1 MSVDDLRMRPGELAC
16 VCGSPEGGD
25 DALDAH
31 DLGRLAAGFGL
42 SALAQALVLSTLPEA
57 SRLLAPTLDR
67 LGWPYALL
75 LVGAALATFPAAFLI
90 DAFGRRSA
98 FALGASLGVAG
109 GLLTAFAASRGNFS
123 ALCLGAFWL
132 GLAQG
137 FALFYRHI
145 AARGSALATRAGL
158 VVLAGGALAAGGAP
172 ALIRFGALFGEG
184 VGPLLIIAAALHAL
198 ALWAATRLPHAIA
211 PIRLEARPAAASSW
225 RFVAATLGGALGWF
239 LMAAGMLHGPLQ
251 LSLCQASRGFIGAA
265 MAWHLLAM
273 YGPAALAARWPK
285 LAPPALSMLWRAGGD
300 ACGAGRRA
308 RRGERFQR
316 DGGDD
321 GHRRGMVAGQCRR
334 DAPAARQGPS
344 AAIGAG
350 AARSLSARRG
360 GGGGVGALGALIS
373 RIIRCRGTSWPEQD
387 CPRIP

>member
-1 MSVDDLRMRPGELAC
+1 MSVDDLRMRAGELAC
-16 VCGSPEGGD
+16 VCGAQEGGD

-57 SRLLAPTLDR
+57 SRVLAPTLDR

-109 GLLTAFAASRGNFS
+109 GLLMAFAASRGNFS

-184 VGPLLIIAAALHAL
+184 
-198 ALWAATRLPHAIA
+198 A
-211 PIRLEARPAAASSW
+211 P
-225 RFVAATLGGALGWF
+225 
-239 LMAAGMLHGPLQ
+239 
-251 LSLCQASRGFIGAA
+251 
-265 MAWHLLAM
+265 
-273 YGPAALAARWPK
+273 
-285 LAPPALSMLWRAGGD
+285 
-300 ACGAGRRA
+300 
-308 RRGERFQR
+308 
-316 DGGDD
+316 
-321 GHRRGMVAGQCRR
+321 
-334 DAPAARQGPS
+334 
-344 AAIGAG
+344 
-350 AARSLSARRG
+350 
-360 GGGGVGALGALIS
+360 
-373 RIIRCRGTSWPEQD
+373 
-387 CPRIP
+387 

>member
-1 MSVDDLRMRPGELAC
+1 VSVDDLRMRAGELAC
-16 VCGSPEGGD
+16 VCGAQEGGD

-57 SRLLAPTLDR
+57 SRVLAPTLDR

-109 GLLTAFAASRGNFS
+109 GLLTTFAASRGNFS

-251 LSLCQASRGFIGAA
+251 LSLCQASRAFIGAA

-285 LAPPALSMLWRAGGD
+285 LAPPVLSMLVGLAAMLLALAAVRAG
-300 ACGAGRRA
+300 ASVFSVTAA
-308 RRGERFQR
+308 M
-316 DGGDD
+316 
-321 GHRRGMVAGQCRR
+321 MV
-334 DAPAARQGPS
+334 
-344 AAIGAG
+344 IGAG
-350 AARSLSARRG
+350 WSLVN
-360 GGGGVGALGALIS
+360 VGAMRLLHDRARPPRLALALHDLCLLGAAAAGALAF
-373 RIIRCRGTSWPEQD
+373 
-387 CPRIP
+387 

>member
-1 MSVDDLRMRPGELAC
+1 MSVDDLRMRAGELSC
-16 VCGSPEGGD
+16 LCGPAAAGD

-42 SALAQALVLSTLPEA
+42 SALAQTLVLSTLPEA

-67 LGWPYALL
+67 LGLPYALL

-109 GLLTAFAASRGNFS
+109 GLLTAFAASRGNFP

-158 VVLAGGALAAGGAP
+158 VVLAGGAVAAGGAP
-172 ALIRFGALFGEG
+172 ALIWFGGLFGEG
-184 VGPLLIIAAALHAL
+184 VGPMLIVAAGLHAL
-198 ALWAATRLPHAIA
+198 ALWVATRLPHAIA
-211 PIRLEARPAAASSW
+211 PTRLDARPSAALSW
-225 RFVAATLGGALGWF
+225 RFFAATLAGALGWF
-239 LMAAGMLHGPLQ
+239 FMAAGMLHGPLQ

-273 YGPAALAARWPK
+273 YGPAALAARWPA
-285 LAPPALSMLWRAGGD
+285 LAPPIAATLGGLIAMVLALGVLRAG
-300 ACGAGRRA
+300 ASVASVTAALMTVGAGWSLVNVGAMRLLHDKTRPPRLA
-308 RRGERFQR
+308 LALH
-316 DGGDD
+316 DL
-321 GHRRGMVAGQCRR
+321 CLL
-334 DAPAARQGPS
+334 S
-344 AAIGAG
+344 AAAAG
-350 AARSLSARRG
+350 ALAF
-360 GGGGVGALGALIS
+360 
-373 RIIRCRGTSWPEQD
+373 
-387 CPRIP
+387 

>member
-1 MSVDDLRMRPGELAC
+1 MSVDDLRMRAGELAC
-16 VCGSPEGGD
+16 VCGAQEGGD

-57 SRLLAPTLDR
+57 SRVLAPTLDR

-109 GLLTAFAASRGNFS
+109 GLLTTFAASRGNFS

-225 RFVAATLGGALGWF
+225 RFVAATLGGDGNAGVEDQSHDGGFNGSGWL
-239 LMAAGMLHGPLQ
+239 LMTSSRSRPNSSSRVTVEPRSWSI
-251 LSLCQASRGFIGAA
+251 LSVSESSRG
-265 MAWHLLAM
+265 
-273 YGPAALAARWPK
+273 RT
-285 LAPPALSMLWRAGGD
+285 LSPGNSRATT
-300 ACGAGRRA
+300 
-308 RRGERFQR
+308 
-316 DGGDD
+316 
-321 GHRRGMVAGQCRR
+321 
-334 DAPAARQGPS
+334 
-344 AAIGAG
+344 
-350 AARSLSARRG
+350 RSPDSMRTSSPLSAR
-360 GGGGVGALGALIS
+360 AMS
-373 RIIRCRGTSWPEQD
+373 PSK
-387 CPRIP
+387 